1 MNITRRKF
9 VKYAGA
15 AALAFAMP
23 GCLQKKTQ
31 GKQKELTVYSGRG
44 ENLISPLIERL
55 QVDTG
60 IHVKVRYGNTA
71 GLASTILEEGKNS
84 PADLFFAQDAGAL
97 GALAKEGRLL
107 KLPNTLLEKVD
118 HRFRSFNGDW
128 IGITGRA
135 RTVDYNI
142 ELVNPSE
149 LSDSIWGYTDAK
161 WGDGKIGWA
170 PINGSFQ
177 SFVTAFRVIEGEEKA
192 QDWLEGIIA
201 NEPQV
206 YPKNTPIVAALGRG
220 EIYVGFVNNYYL
232 HRFKAEDPNFPV
244 EHHYTKGDAGSM
256 INVAG
261 VGIVDTVKD
270 RSLAEQFIS
279 HMLKEETQRYYTNT
293 TYEYPLVK
301 GVEVIGNQKPLSEI
315 NTPDIDLSDID
326 DLNGTLNLLQDVG
339 AL

>member
-60 IHVKVRYGNTA
+60 INVKVRYGNTA

-107 KLPNTLLEKVD
+107 KLPHTLLEKVD

>member
-60 IHVKVRYGNTA
+60 INVKVRYGNTA

>member
-23 GCLQKKTQ
+23 GCLQKETQ
-31 GKQKELTVYSGRG
+31 AKQKELTVYSGRG

-60 IHVKVRYGNTA
+60 INVKVRYGNTA